1 MLLCPKCGNKL
12 VREERVWRC
21 QNNHSYDIAK
31 RGYVN
36 LALHHKALSG
46 DDREMV
52 KARTRFLSHG
62 YYAPLQA
69 ALVELVR
76 GYHPSVVID
85 AGCGEGYYTNRV
97 KQETD
102 TLLGFDLSKYA
113 VDEACKARSG
123 AYMRW
128 RVFSICPCV
137 MPVPIWCFLCLR
149 RFRQRNFCVS
159 YSRVVSSSRSVPVR
173 SI

>member
-102 TLLGFDLSKYA
+102 TLLGFDLMQSMKRARPEA
-113 VDEACKARSG
+113 VR
-123 AYMRW
+123 YMRW